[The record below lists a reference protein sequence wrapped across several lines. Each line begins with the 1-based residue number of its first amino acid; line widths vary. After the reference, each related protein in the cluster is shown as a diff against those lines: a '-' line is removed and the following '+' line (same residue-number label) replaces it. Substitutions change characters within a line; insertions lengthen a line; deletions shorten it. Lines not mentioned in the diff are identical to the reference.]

1 MNTSSGSNNP
11 HQYTHEYVYHHE
23 ITEDEDVSSNNNV
36 PQTYPSS
43 PKCWMKFLQHQMNQV
58 LSKSNHES
66 SSDSN
71 AYHRCIHVDVH
82 HHKVTK
88 DATVNVNN
96 NVLQPCHHK
105 K

>member
-23 ITEDEDVSSNNNV
+23 ITEDVFSNNNFS
-36 PQTYPSS
+36 QLYPSS
-43 PKCWMKFLQHQMNQV
+43 PKCRMKFLQHQMNQV
-58 LSKSNHES
+58 LIKKNHES

-71 AYHRCIHVDVH
+71 KYHRWIHIDVYH
-82 HHKVTK
+82 HNVTK
-88 DATVNVNN
+88 YFDENVNN
-96 NVLQPCHHK
+96 NFLQPCHHK